1 MSREALLAPGI
12 NKLANGITVEV
23 KLKRPYEGV
32 QTSDTSDHEALH
44 AGLMVIRGRAL
55 RRASRI
61 PNFSKGYLG
70 VTEGEVDAV
79 AAMGPDALGHSGTGH
94 DKRVAAWLGDAGT
107 AAAVA
112 KETIYANWSSFR
124 VLARG
129 IEAEG
134 EISGFRA
141 HQLIEEDK
149 NPPAHVIING
159 PFGTRN
165 FVAATR
171 EANGHTVSVD
181 LSEPLEDRK
190 N

>member
-1 MSREALLAPGI
+1 MIKEALLAPGI
-12 NKLANGITVEV
+12 NRLGNGLTVIV
-23 KLKRPYEGV
+23 KLERPYEGI

-44 AGLMVIRGRAL
+44 AGLMVLRGRAL

-61 PNFSKGYLG
+61 PNLSKGYLG

-79 AAMGPDALGHSGTGH
+79 AAMGPDVLGHTGTGH
-94 DKRVAAWLGDAGT
+94 DKNVAAYLGDAGT
-107 AAAVA
+107 AAVVA

-141 HQLIEEDK
+141 HQLIEEDR
-149 NPPAHVIING
+149 NPPARVFVNG
-159 PFGTRN
+159 PLGTRN

-171 EANGHTVSVD
+171 QANGHIVSVN
-181 LSEPLEDRK
+181 LPESLEDRI